1 MDTIITVMTDRELC
15 RLMAWFSPAFPI
27 GAYAYSHGLETAVA
41 SGLVRSGDELTTW
54 LEDLLR
60 YGSGFS
66 DALFLGRAWHMVLA
80 GEEATIATLSER
92 AIAFQPTAELRL
104 ETAQQGRAFLAAT
117 AKAWPCPALTRLQ
130 ASSLPALPY
139 PIAVGVACAGH
150 GLGLRSALVG
160 YLLAFA
166 ANLTSAGVRLVPLG
180 QSDGLDVLARLEPV
194 VEAVTEAALAGDLGD
209 LASAVPMVD
218 YCSMRH
224 ETDYTRLFRS

>member
-1 MDTIITVMTDRELC
+1 MTDRELC

-104 ETAQQGRAFLAAT
+104 ETAQQGRAFLTAT

-150 GLGLRSALVG
+150 GLGLRPALVG

-166 ANLTSAGVRLVPLG
+166 TNLTSAGVRLVPLG